1 MRIVLTFAALLLMGV
16 GPAMAK
22 CVDYTEAENK
32 IGSSVCV
39 TGKVVNVAETASGT
53 LFLNFCGDYRNC
65 PFTVVIFPSN
75 LKDVGDVRTLEG
87 KTIEIFGKVT
97 RWHGHAEILL
107 RDNRQLKGEAAKL
120 PPVPK
125 EFDVERKGKFGSTA
139 PKKQ

>member
-1 MRIVLTFAALLLMGV
+1 MKIVLTLVAVLVFAAS
-16 GPAMAK
+16 AAAK
-22 CVDYTEAENK
+22 CVEYTEAESK
-32 IGSSVCV
+32 IGSSLCV
-39 TGKVVNVAETASGT
+39 TGKVVNVGQSASGT
-53 LFLNFCGDYRNC
+53 FYLNFCEDYRSC
-65 PFTVVIFPSN
+65 PFTVVVFPSE

-97 RWHGHAEILL
+97 RWHGHAEIVL
-107 RDNRQLKGEAAKL
+107 RDSRQLKGESAKL